1 MKLLHI
7 CFSLAIL
14 ASSISFASDAP
25 ALKKDDKIIM
35 LGDSITQ
42 GGGDPQKEKNPN
54 PNGYISLVQKALNEK
69 HKDLDIKV
77 FNKGISGNK
86 VSNLQA
92 RLQKD
97 VLDLKP
103 NVVFIYIGI
112 NDVWHWDLPKH
123 TGTTKEEFEA
133 GLKDII
139 GKIKAIGG
147 RVILCTPSVIG
158 EKTDGSNK
166 QDKML
171 AEYAEISRGVAKA
184 EGLTLCDLNAAF
196 TAYLKEN
203 NKENK
208 EKGVLTGDRVHLNPA
223 GNKLVAETMLKA
235 LE

>member
-1 MKLLHI
+1 MKLLQI
-7 CFSLAIL
+7 GLAM
-14 ASSISFASDAP
+14 AFMVGSMAFAGDAA

-42 GGGDPQKEKNPN
+42 GGSGPK
-54 PNGYISLVQKALNEK
+54 GYITVVQNAMNEK
-69 HKDLDIKV
+69 HKDLGIKV
-77 FNKGISGNK
+77 INKGISGNK

-103 NVVFIYIGI
+103 NLVFIYIGI
-112 NDVWHWDLPKH
+112 NDVWHWDLPNHK
-123 TGTTKEEFEA
+123 GTTKEDFEA

-139 GKIKAIGG
+139 GKIKGVGA

-171 AEYAEISRGVAKA
+171 AEYADISRKVAKD
-184 EGLTLCDLNAAF
+184 EGLTLCDLSKAF
-196 TAYLKEN
+196 WDYLKEH

-208 EKGVLTGDRVHLNPA
+208 EKGVLTGDRVHLNEA